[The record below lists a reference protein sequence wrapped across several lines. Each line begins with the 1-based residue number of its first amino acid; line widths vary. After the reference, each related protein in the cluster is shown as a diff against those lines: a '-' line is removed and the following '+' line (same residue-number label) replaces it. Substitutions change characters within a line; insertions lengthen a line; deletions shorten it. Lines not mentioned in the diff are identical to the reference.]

1 MVSKLIP
8 FLPLL
13 SLWVAV
19 AALASLV
26 IRELGW
32 ARVKQYSLT
41 LVILALALLA
51 LPGGA
56 VMKLGRPYEDRILAI
71 LQRRKS
77 PSIGDSNGCPIFPAN
92 NIWNARVRDLPLD
105 PHSPAYIESMGPGL
119 PLHPDFGA
127 TGGIPYAVTD
137 GDQLVTQVTFGDGA
151 GESDPGPYRIPD
163 DAPLEG
169 GEDSHVLVLDR
180 GKCMLYEL
188 YSASHTGAQQWQASS
203 GAIFNLRSNQLRPLG
218 WTSADAAG
226 LPILPG
232 LARYEEVKAGR
243 ITHALRFS
251 TRLTRRDLVWPG
263 RHVASR
269 SSDGNLPPLGQRFR
283 LRSSFDI
290 SGFGPETQV
299 ILTALKEYGMM
310 LADNGG
316 PWYITGAPD
325 VRWSSAVVTDFRK
338 VLGSNFE
345 AVDTSSLT
353 VSRDSGEVRQ

>member
-1 MVSKLIP
+1 MVNKLIP
-8 FLPLL
+8 FLPVL

-19 AALASLV
+19 AALASLA

-32 ARVKQYSLT
+32 AGVKRYSST
-41 LVILALALLA
+41 LVILALALLV

-56 VMKLGRPYEDRILAI
+56 LIKLGRPYEERILAI
-71 LQRRKS
+71 VLRRKS
-77 PSIGDSNGCPIFPAN
+77 QSIDASNGCPIFPAN
-92 NIWNARVRDLPLD
+92 NIWNAWVHDLPAA
-105 PHSPAYIESMGPGL
+105 PNSRAYIESMGPGL
-119 PLHPDFGA
+119 PLHPDFGT

-137 GDQLVTQVTFGDGA
+137 GDQPVTQVTFGDGA
-151 GESDPGPYRIPD
+151 AESDPGPYRIPD

-188 YSASHTGAQQWQASS
+188 FAAQRTAARQWQAGS
-203 GAIFNLRSNQLRPLG
+203 GAIFDLRSNRLRPFG

-251 TRLTRRDLVWPG
+251 TRLTRREFVWPG
-263 RHVASR
+263 RHFASR
-269 SSDGNLPPLGQRFR
+269 STEGNLPPMGQRFR
-283 LRSSFDI
+283 LRASFDI
-290 SGFGPETQV
+290 NGFSPETQV
-299 ILTALKEYGMM
+299 ILTALKGYGMM

-316 PWYITGAPD
+316 PWFITGAPD
-325 VRWSSAVVTDFRK
+325 VRWSSTIVTEFRK
-338 VLGSNFE
+338 VLGSDFE
-345 AVDTSSLT
+345 AVDTSSLM
-353 VSRDSGEVRQ
+353 VSRDSGEVRR